1 MQGIA
6 KPRTTGKQH
15 KGAAE
20 LRNMGR
26 KLPNEPQHE
35 GLKANTAGGREPE
48 TQLFQFPGRSLESNK
63 SRKKRG
69 KKKTGR

>member
-1 MQGIA
+1 
-6 KPRTTGKQH
+6 
-15 KGAAE
+15 
-20 LRNMGR
+20 MGR

-63 SRKKRG
+63 SRKKKE
-69 KKKTGR
+69 KKKKNRKVILDTST

>member
-1 MQGIA
+1 
-6 KPRTTGKQH
+6 
-15 KGAAE
+15 
-20 LRNMGR
+20 MGR

-63 SRKKRG
+63 CKEEQQQRNAGDLGMIMENKLEIRFQ
-69 KKKTGR
+69 

>member
-1 MQGIA
+1 
-6 KPRTTGKQH
+6 
-15 KGAAE
+15 
-20 LRNMGR
+20 MGR
-26 KLPNEPQHE
+26 KLPNEPQHK

-63 SRKKRG
+63 LRKKKEKKK